1 MNSGDIFVFDVDG
14 TLTPPRQPM
23 SDNFKEVFDKLVTN
37 EDVYLV
43 SGSDIEKIREQVP
56 ENILS
61 RCKGVF
67 GSSAN
72 ELWIGDSEVYRNIYI
87 PEKSLVNKLKTFL
100 KKSDYKTRTGR
111 HIENRPGMINFSIIG
126 RNATLEQRKEYHK
139 WDIKSQER
147 KKMAV
152 SLMVSNPE
160 VTVSVGGE
168 ISIDIYPI
176 GLDKSQAISY
186 IKDEYGEDCPKIHFF
201 GDKTG
206 PHGNDYSAVCALS
219 DNDVAHP
226 VQSYRQTLEIL
237 KTFLEK

>member
-1 MNSGDIFVFDVDG
+1 MKSGDIFVFDVDG

-23 SDNFKEVFDKLVTN
+23 DDEFKKVFDRLVTS

-43 SGSDIEKIREQVP
+43 SGSDIKKIREQVP
-56 ENILS
+56 EDILLK
-61 RCKGVF
+61 CKGVF
-67 GSSAN
+67 GSSGN
-72 ELWIGDSEVYRNIYI
+72 ELWIGDTEVYRNIYI
-87 PEKSLVNKLKTFL
+87 PEKSLVDRLEGFL
-100 KKSDYKTRTGR
+100 EKSSYKTRTGR

-126 RNATLEQRKEYHK
+126 RNADLQQRKHYHK
-139 WDIKSQER
+139 WDTKNQER

-186 IKDEYGEDCPKIHFF
+186 IKDEHEQNCPKIHFF
-201 GDKTG
+201 GDKTE

-219 DNDVAHP
+219 ESDTAHP
-226 VQSYRQTLEIL
+226 VESHHQTLEIL